1 MTNTDRIKLSIARM
15 GMPLTMNQI
24 KTMVKDLDYQEI
36 STALA
41 ALQRAGWVSKQLIK
55 NPFKPDIPNARE
67 EVFQYKYH
75 PERLKVPTKKGEPAT
90 LDI

>member
-41 ALQRAGWVSKQLIK
+41 SLQRAGWVSKDLIK
-55 NPFKPDIPNARE
+55 NPFKSEVPNSRD
-67 EVFQYKYH
+67 EVYRYQYH
-75 PERLKVPTKKGEPAT
+75 PERLKVSKKADANT